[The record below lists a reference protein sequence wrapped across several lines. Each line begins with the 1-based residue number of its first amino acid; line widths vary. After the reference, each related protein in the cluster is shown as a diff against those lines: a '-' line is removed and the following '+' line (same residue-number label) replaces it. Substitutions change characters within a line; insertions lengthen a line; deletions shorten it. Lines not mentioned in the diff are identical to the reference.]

1 MYNVLKYIN
10 DNLRGRL
17 TLEETAE
24 RFSYSKWYFC
34 EAFKKFAGITFT
46 DYVRHRRMQLAAAE
60 VMEGKRFTDIAQ
72 DCGYDTQS
80 GFNKAFLR
88 EYGCLPGEFKKDEQ
102 YYRKQYEERRKMYSV
117 SDRCEILKQ
126 MTIEKRPDDLFKS
139 AQRDF
144 YYLRGAYKGYEEERT
159 NENVIASGLCEVLE
173 NIPPII
179 YDGELIVGYNYGHN
193 ESYDWGFLD
202 NIKNNWANIKEWM
215 KAGGFND
222 KELEEYHDKKL
233 QIESLFSVPPAQ
245 EPLNEKTGLLEKD
258 TTVMAGLVTSNHSV
272 IGYEKVLTLGFE
284 GLLQEIDKHA
294 EDTPFYKSVRKVCL
308 AACGL
313 GDKYALE
320 AQRLLENETDKNRA
334 QELERI
340 RDNCRIVPRKPA
352 QTFAQAV
359 QSLWFAHIINTWEDY
374 INANSLGR
382 LDQILYP
389 YYKRDIQEG
398 ILTKGEAFEL
408 LCCLWLK
415 LYRDYDVQQSCV
427 GGCDKYGNSAVNEL
441 SYLMLDVTE
450 ALGFVRCLSVRYSP
464 RTEKAFVQRALEV
477 VGHVQ
482 KGIPFFFND
491 DVMIPALVSHGI
503 SLEDARDYTQI
514 GCVETVIPGKS
525 NPHAVS
531 GRCNFLRGM
540 EYALNNGRSM
550 INPDLMPGL
559 ATGELESFKSFEQ
572 LKEAVY
578 AQVGNMLESTCQRV
592 HYWLKP
598 AGRHD
603 LRPYKSLLTE
613 GCLESGRDF
622 NERGAKYDYY
632 QIDFMGIPNLADS
645 LEAIRELVYKSRRY
659 TLSELVYQLKNDWP
673 DEAMRLE
680 FLNKAPK
687 FGNDIQSVDSLAA
700 EIVDYGCEK
709 LRELSQKYGMDFHAQ
724 PFTFI
729 WMIGEGRIGAAS
741 PDGRRKGENI
751 AYSVSP
757 MQGRDFN
764 GFTALI
770 NSLCAFPT
778 KKTPGTTS
786 AIVEVEPKLF
796 SDKNI
801 PVFADIMLAAA
812 ERGLSNVQ
820 FNVVDADT
828 LRDAQLHPENY
839 RNLAVRV
846 SGFSQKFYL
855 LDRDMQDHIIERTKH
870 KYI

>member
-1 MYNVLKYIN
+1 M
-10 DNLRGRL
+10 
-17 TLEETAE
+17 
-24 RFSYSKWYFC
+24 
-34 EAFKKFAGITFT
+34 
-46 DYVRHRRMQLAAAE
+46 
-60 VMEGKRFTDIAQ
+60 
-72 DCGYDTQS
+72 
-80 GFNKAFLR
+80 
-88 EYGCLPGEFKKDEQ
+88 
-102 YYRKQYEERRKMYSV
+102 
-117 SDRCEILKQ
+117 
-126 MTIEKRPDDLFKS
+126 
-139 AQRDF
+139 
-144 YYLRGAYKGYEEERT
+144 
-159 NENVIASGLCEVLE
+159 
-173 NIPPII
+173 
-179 YDGELIVGYNYGHN
+179 
-193 ESYDWGFLD
+193 
-202 NIKNNWANIKEWM
+202 
-215 KAGGFND
+215 
-222 KELEEYHDKKL
+222 
-233 QIESLFSVPPAQ
+233 
-245 EPLNEKTGLLEKD
+245 
-258 TTVMAGLVTSNHSV
+258 
-272 IGYEKVLTLGFE
+272 
-284 GLLQEIDKHA
+284 
-294 EDTPFYKSVRKVCL
+294 
-308 AACGL
+308 
-313 GDKYALE
+313 
-320 AQRLLENETDKNRA
+320 
-334 QELERI
+334 
-340 RDNCRIVPRKPA
+340 
-352 QTFAQAV
+352 
-359 QSLWFAHIINTWEDY
+359 INTWEDY

-389 YYKRDIQEG
+389 YYKRDIENG
-398 ILTKGEAFEL
+398 TLTKGEAFEL

-427 GGCDKYGNSAVNEL
+427 GGADKEGNSAVNEL

-491 DVMIPALVSHGI
+491 DVMVPALVSHGI
-503 SLEDARDYTQI
+503 CLEDARDYTQI

-540 EYALNNGRSM
+540 EYALNNGCSM
-550 INPDLMPGL
+550 INPELTPGL
-559 ATGELESFKSFEQ
+559 ETGEPEGFKSFEQ
-572 LKEAVY
+572 LKEAVFK
-578 AQVGNMLESTCQRV
+578 QVGNMLESTCERV
-592 HYWLKP
+592 KYWLKP

-603 LRPYKSLLTE
+603 LRPYKSLLTQ

-645 LEAIRELVYKSRRY
+645 LEAIRELIYKNKRY
-659 TLSELVYQLKNDWP
+659 TLGQLIYQLKNDWP
-673 DEAMRLE
+673 DEAMRLD

-709 LRELSQKYGMDFHAQ
+709 LRELSEKYGMDFHAQ

-729 WMIGEGRIGAAS
+729 WMIGEGRVGAAS
-741 PDGRRKGENI
+741 PDGRRRGENI

-812 ERGLSNVQ
+812 EKGLSNVQ

-828 LRDAQLHPENY
+828 LRSAQLHPENY

>member
-1 MYNVLKYIN
+1 MYDVLKYIN
-10 DNLRGRL
+10 ENLQNKL

-24 RFSYSKWYFC
+24 RFAYSKWYFC

-46 DYVRHRRMQLAAAE
+46 DYVRHRRMQLAASE
-60 VMEGKRFTDIAQ
+60 VMAGKRFTDIAQ

-117 SDRCEILKQ
+117 SDRCEILKR
-126 MTIEKRPDDLFKS
+126 MTIEELPDQLFKS

-144 YYLRGAYKGYEEERT
+144 YYLRGAYKGYEQERT
-159 NENVIASGLCEVLE
+159 NENIIASGLCEVLE
-173 NIPPII
+173 NVPPLI
-179 YDGELIVGYNYGHN
+179 YDGELIVGYNYGN
-193 ESYDWGFLD
+193 IDSYDWGNMAHLKD
-202 NIKNNWANIKEWM
+202 DWSNIKACM
-215 KAGGFND
+215 KAGGFTD
-222 KELEEYHDKKL
+222 QELEEYYEKKL
-233 QIESLFSVPPAQ
+233 NIETLFDIPPAD
-245 EPLNEKTGLLEKD
+245 EPISEKTMELEKD
-258 TTVMAGLVTSNHSV
+258 ITVLSYLITSNHSV
-272 IGYEKVLTLGFE
+272 IDYEKVLTLGFE
-284 GLLQEIDKHA
+284 GLLKEVEKYY
-294 EDTPFYKSVRKVCL
+294 EDTPFYRSVKKVCM
-308 AACGL
+308 AACSL
-313 GDKYALE
+313 GDKYAQE
-320 AQRLLENETDKNRA
+320 AQRLLDNQKDEKRA
-334 QELERI
+334 QELKQI

-389 YYKRDIQEG
+389 YYKRDIERG

-427 GGCDKYGNSAVNEL
+427 GGCHQYGNSAVNEL

-482 KGIPFFFND
+482 KGVPFFFND
-491 DVMIPALVSHGI
+491 DVMIPALTDHGI
-503 SLEDARDYTQI
+503 DLEDARGYTQI

-531 GRCNFLRGM
+531 GRCNFLRSM
-540 EYALNNGRSM
+540 EYALNNGRSI
-550 INPDLMPGL
+550 INPELTPGL
-559 ATGELESFKSFEQ
+559 ATGEPESFKSFEQ
-572 LKEAVY
+572 LKEAVL
-578 AQVGNMLESTCQRV
+578 AQLGNMLESTCQRV
-592 HYWLKP
+592 KYCIKP

-603 LRPYKSLLTE
+603 LRPYKSLLTQ

-622 NERGAKYDYY
+622 NEQGAKYDYY
-632 QIDFMGIPNLADS
+632 QIDFMGVPNLADS
-645 LEAIRELVYKSRRY
+645 LEAIRELVYKSKRY
-659 TLSELVYQLKNDWP
+659 TLEQLIQQLKNNWP
-673 DEAMRLE
+673 DEAMRLD

-700 EIVDYGCEK
+700 EIVEYGCDK
-709 LRELSQKYGMDFHAQ
+709 LKDLSAKYQLDFHAQ
-724 PFTFI
+724 PFTFV

-741 PDGRRKGENI
+741 PDGRRQGENI

-770 NSLCAFPT
+770 NSLCALPT

-812 ERGLSNVQ
+812 EKGLSNVQ
-820 FNVVDADT
+820 FNVADADT
-828 LRDAQLHPENY
+828 LRDAQLHPEKY

-855 LDRDMQDHIIERTKH
+855 LDKDMQDHIIERTKH

>member
-1 MYNVLKYIN
+1 MP
-10 DNLRGRL
+10 
-17 TLEETAE
+17 A
-24 RFSYSKWYFC
+24 
-34 EAFKKFAGITFT
+34 
-46 DYVRHRRMQLAAAE
+46 
-60 VMEGKRFTDIAQ
+60 
-72 DCGYDTQS
+72 
-80 GFNKAFLR
+80 
-88 EYGCLPGEFKKDEQ
+88 
-102 YYRKQYEERRKMYSV
+102 
-117 SDRCEILKQ
+117 
-126 MTIEKRPDDLFKS
+126 
-139 AQRDF
+139 
-144 YYLRGAYKGYEEERT
+144 
-159 NENVIASGLCEVLE
+159 
-173 NIPPII
+173 
-179 YDGELIVGYNYGHN
+179 
-193 ESYDWGFLD
+193 
-202 NIKNNWANIKEWM
+202 
-215 KAGGFND
+215 
-222 KELEEYHDKKL
+222 
-233 QIESLFSVPPAQ
+233 AQ
-245 EPLNEKTGLLEKD
+245 EPVSEKTCMLEKD

-272 IGYEKVLTLGFE
+272 IGYEKVLNLGFE
-284 GLLQEIDKHA
+284 GLLKEIEKYDG
-294 EDTPFYKSVRKVCL
+294 ETPFYKSVRKVCS

-320 AQRLLENETDKNRA
+320 AQRLLEKEQDKNRA
-334 QELERI
+334 EELKKI
-340 RDNCRIVPRKPA
+340 RDNCRIVPRQPA

-359 QSLWFAHIINTWEDY
+359 QSLWFAHMINTWEDY

-389 YYKRDIQEG
+389 YYKRDIENG
-398 ILTKGEAFEL
+398 TLTKGEAFEL

-427 GGCDKYGNSAVNEL
+427 GGADKEGNSAVNEL

-491 DVMIPALVSHGI
+491 DVMVPALVSHGI

-540 EYALNNGRSM
+540 EYALNNGCSM
-550 INPDLMPGL
+550 INPELTPGL
-559 ATGELESFKSFEQ
+559 ETGEPEGFKSFEQ
-572 LKEAVY
+572 LKEAVFK
-578 AQVGNMLESTCQRV
+578 QVGNMLESTCERV
-592 HYWLKP
+592 KYWLKP

-603 LRPYKSLLTE
+603 LRPYKSLLTQ

-645 LEAIRELVYKSRRY
+645 LEAIRELVYKNKRY
-659 TLSELVYQLKNDWP
+659 TLEQLIYQLKNDWP
-673 DEAMRLE
+673 DEAMRLD

-709 LRELSQKYGMDFHAQ
+709 LRELSEKYGMDFHAQ

-729 WMIGEGRIGAAS
+729 WMIGEGRVGAAS
-741 PDGRRKGENI
+741 PDGRRRGENI

-812 ERGLSNVQ
+812 EKGLSNVQ

-828 LRDAQLHPENY
+828 LRSAQLHPENY